1 MQGAPG
7 YPPPVEEAAPPPPPG
22 SSDHAGVNGTLG
34 VGFFGVLSLPIIRC
48 EPVVPAC
55 TPLSDLA
62 PAPTIGARYWLSETL
77 GIEAAL
83 GLNITSGA
91 NGNVDNS
98 VLGFALHGGVPLALA
113 HSGHFVFEIV
123 PQLNFGVA
131 SGSYDV
137 GGAGGISN
145 DVSGLLIEAGA
156 KVGGE
161 IHFGFIDIPQLSLQG
176 TVGLMVRHESRSLET
191 IMGSLPT
198 TMVEQSETRVAT
210 GVDGEP
216 WDVFTG
222 TITAI
227 YYL

>member
-1 MQGAPG
+1 
-7 YPPPVEEAAPPPPPG
+7 VAPPPPPPG
-22 SSDHAGVNGTLG
+22 GSDHAAFVGSFG
-34 VGFFGVLSLPIIRC
+34 VGFFGVMTLPIIRC

-62 PAPTIGARYWLSETL
+62 PAPTIGVRYWLGETL

-83 GLNITSGA
+83 GLNVTNGA

-98 VLGFALHGGVPLALA
+98 LLGFALHGGVPLALA
-113 HSGHFVFEIV
+113 HTGHFVFEIV

-131 SGSYDV
+131 SGSYETTGV
-137 GGAGGISN
+137 TN

-161 IHFGFIDIPQLSLQG
+161 VHFGFIDIPQLSLQG

-191 IMGSLPT
+191 IMGTFPAT
-198 TMVEQSETRVAT
+198 TVEQSETRIAT